1 MEILQ
6 LMGENWEKEVERM
19 NRKGPKA
26 RIIRRFG
33 EAFAHS
39 PKYARILEK
48 RKQPPGQHGLTKGRQ
63 RMGEYGKRLFEKQKL
78 KAIYNISEAQMLR
91 YMKEATRRSGPS
103 GGNLLLLLERRLDN
117 IVFRFGL
124 STTIWG
130 ARQLVNHG
138 HVKVNNRRVN
148 IPSFLVKPADVI
160 SVSEKVKNNPH
171 IISSLDLQAGI
182 ATPPYLSFD
191 REKMLGTLERLPARN
206 EIPVNIQESLIVE
219 FYAR

>member
-1 MEILQ
+1 
-6 LMGENWEKEVERM
+6 M

-33 EAFAHS
+33 EAFPHS

-78 KAIYNISEAQMLR
+78 KAIYNISETQMLR
-91 YMKEATRRSGPS
+91 YMKEAMRRPGPS
-103 GGNLLLLLERRLDN
+103 GENLLLLLERRLDN
-117 IVFRFGL
+117 IVFRVGL

-148 IPSFLVKPADVI
+148 IPSFLVKPTQVI
-160 SVSEKVKNNPH
+160 SVSEKVKSNPH
-171 IISSLDLQAGI
+171 ILSSLDLHAGI
-182 ATPPYLSFD
+182 AMPPYLSFD
-191 REKMLGTLERLPARN
+191 REKMSGTLQRLPGRN